1 VSEEGI
7 QGKFQ
12 VQAVDENSKILSES
26 PTQIVYWYFVG
37 ETLLRDT
44 YYV

>member
-1 VSEEGI
+1 MSEEGI

-12 VQAVDENSKILSES
+12 VQAVDENLKNLSES

-44 YYV
+44 YYL